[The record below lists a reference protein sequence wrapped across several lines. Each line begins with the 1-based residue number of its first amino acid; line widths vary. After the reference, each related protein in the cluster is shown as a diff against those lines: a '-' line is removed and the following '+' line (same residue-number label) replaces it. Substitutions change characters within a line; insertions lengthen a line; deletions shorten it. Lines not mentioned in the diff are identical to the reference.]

1 MAEQAQREADARSS
15 APKGQPRTTPV
26 VAPAKTAPAKP
37 VAKVEPKTEETKT
50 QEEIDAE
57 AATKETTETEL
68 TDEQVSALEK
78 SAPKAVTQEQ
88 TKGKSR
94 EEVGT
99 KTEEQQREQER
110 REMERRIEA
119 RIRRTARAGQEE
131 TRETQK
137 KMQAINEW
145 LENKRKMEEERVGFC
160 KNISERIKEIA
171 ADVDVSNFDTKIGAA
186 IGVLDNAMTN
196 NKEISHQSI
205 EDAKMAFLRSKRSQL
220 EALKVEFAQGWSFSL
235 TGVSGKQA
243 VVDKFKRISLSR
255 D

>member
-1 MAEQAQREADARSS
+1 
-15 APKGQPRTTPV
+15 
-26 VAPAKTAPAKP
+26 
-37 VAKVEPKTEETKT
+37 
-50 QEEIDAE
+50 
-57 AATKETTETEL
+57 
-68 TDEQVSALEK
+68 
-78 SAPKAVTQEQ
+78 
-88 TKGKSR
+88 
-94 EEVGT
+94 
-99 KTEEQQREQER
+99 
-110 REMERRIEA
+110 
-119 RIRRTARAGQEE
+119 
-131 TRETQK
+131 
-137 KMQAINEW
+137 MQAINEW